1 MSFSKSSM
9 KKYLAEFIG
18 TFALVFCGT
27 GSIIVDQ
34 EIGGVELV
42 GIAAAFGIIITAMIY
57 IFGSVSG
64 AHINPAVT
72 LSFWLGKKMPRG
84 DVFPYIISQIA
95 GAFLASGILLY
106 LFPEN
111 ENLGSTLPTAGIGA
125 SVIVEIIM
133 TFFMMLT
140 ILGITARKE
149 FSHLAGLV
157 IGLTVTG
164 IIFMAGPIS
173 GGSFNPARSIA
184 PAILSGNISSLW
196 LYLIFPSIGAIA
208 AMLLWKFVFA
218 EDD

>member
-1 MSFSKSSM
+1 M

-34 EIGGVELV
+34 EFGGVGLI

-57 IFGSVSG
+57 IFGNISG

-72 LSFWLGKKMPRG
+72 IALYFGKKMPRNEVLG
-84 DVFPYIISQIA
+84 YIIAQIL
-95 GAFLASGILLY
+95 GAFLASAILL
-106 LFPEN
+106 LMFPSN
-111 ENLGSTLPTAGIGA
+111 KILGSTLPIGGVTE
-125 SVIVEIIM
+125 SIVIEIIM

-149 FSHLAGLV
+149 YSNLVGLV

-184 PAILSGNISSLW
+184 PAVLSGNVSSLW
-196 LYLIFPSIGAIA
+196 IYLIFPTIGTIMAVF
-208 AMLLWKFVFA
+208 LWKYVF
-218 EDD
+218 EKE